1 MSKTNFT
8 LIVCTY
14 MRSKALLNLL
24 NSVNKQ
30 TLYPNEI
37 LIIDGS
43 FDGKTKQLFE
53 KHTFNNLKY
62 FKVEKAHRGLTKQR
76 NYGVSLVSKTSEIV
90 CFLDDDTV
98 LNEHYFKAVLR
109 TFNNNPKCIGV
120 GGVAV
125 NENRWK
131 KIDNNKS
138 IDLKTHYLLDG
149 YAIKESSRNV
159 IRNKL
164 GLQSPLRPGVMPD
177 FSHGRTYSYPL
188 NNKEYQVDLLIGMS
202 FSFRKEVFNHI
213 KFSTYF
219 EGYGLYEDA
228 DFSLRA
234 LKFGVNYINTAA
246 KLNHY
251 HDASGRPNKY
261 KYGKMVIRN
270 GWYVWRVK
278 YPKPNLKARIKW
290 NATSFLLT
298 LIRLTNIINTNKSK
312 EALTESLGR
321 VVGWWSLIFN
331 KPKVSR

>member
-1 MSKTNFT
+1 MSKPNFT

-14 MRSKALLNLL
+14 MRSRALLNLL
-24 NSVNKQ
+24 NSVKSQ

-37 LIIDGS
+37 LIIDS
-43 FDGKTKQLFE
+43 STNNDTKQILEKNAFE
-53 KHTFNNLKY
+53 NLKY
-62 FKVEKAHRGLTKQR
+62 YKVDKQNRGLTRQR
-76 NYGVSLVSKTSEIV
+76 NYGVARVSKTSEAV
-90 CFLDDDTV
+90 CFLDDDTE
-98 LNEHYFKAVLR
+98 LDSNYFNAVIK
-109 TFNNNPKCIGV
+109 TFKENSKCIGV

-125 NENRWK
+125 NQNRWF
-131 KIDNNKS
+131 KIDSNKS
-138 IDLKTHYLLDG
+138 VDLKTHYVLDG

-164 GLQSPLRPGVMPD
+164 GLQSPLKPGLMPN

-188 NNKEYQVDLLIGMS
+188 NNKEYPVDLLIGMS

-234 LKFGVNYINTAA
+234 LRYGDNIINTAA

-261 KYGKMVIRN
+261 RYGKMVIRN

-278 YPKPNLKARIKW
+278 YIKPGLKGRIKW
-290 NATSFLLT
+290 NLTALLLT
-298 LIRLTNIINTNKSK
+298 IIRITNVVNTKKKK
-312 EALTESLGR
+312 EAFTESLGR

-331 KPKVSR
+331 KPKVVR

>member
-1 MSKTNFT
+1 
-8 LIVCTY
+8 
-14 MRSKALLNLL
+14 MRYKALLNLL
-24 NSVNKQ
+24 HSVQKQ

-43 FDGKTKQLFE
+43 VDNKTKQALE
-53 KHTFNNLKY
+53 KNTFKNLKY
-62 FKVEKAHRGLTKQR
+62 YKVDKQNRGLTKQR
-76 NYGVSLVSKTSEIV
+76 NYGIDLVNETSEIV
-90 CFLDDDTV
+90 CFLDDDTE
-98 LNEHYFKAVLR
+98 LDSNYFKEVIS
-109 TFNNNPKCIGV
+109 TFRNNPECVGV
-120 GGVAV
+120 GGVAT
-125 NENRWK
+125 NQNRWFK
-131 KIDNNKS
+131 VDDNKS
-138 IDLKTHYLLDG
+138 VDLKTHYILDR

-164 GLQSPLRPGVMPD
+164 GLQSPLKPGVMPN

-188 NNKEYQVDLLIGMS
+188 NDKIYSVDLLIGMS

-234 LKFGVNYINTAA
+234 LKYGINLINTAA

-251 HDASGRPNKY
+251 HDASGRPNNY

-278 YPKPNLKARIKW
+278 FPKPSLKARIKW
-290 NATSFLLT
+290 NLTSFLLT
-298 LIRLTNIINTNKSK
+298 LIRATNVVNTKNKK
-312 EALTESLGR
+312 EAFTETLGR
-321 VVGWWSLIFN
+321 LVGWWSLVFN
-331 KPKVSR
+331 KPKIKY

>member
-1 MSKTNFT
+1 
-8 LIVCTY
+8 
-14 MRSKALLNLL
+14 MRHKALLNLL
-24 NSVNKQ
+24 HSVQKQ

-43 FDGKTKQLFE
+43 VNNKTKQALE
-53 KHTFNNLKY
+53 KNTFKNLKHY
-62 FKVEKAHRGLTKQR
+62 KVDKKYRGLTKQR
-76 NYGVSLVSKTSEIV
+76 NYGLGLVNKTSEIV
-90 CFLDDDTV
+90 CFLDDDTE
-98 LNEHYFKAVLR
+98 LDSNYFSEVIK
-109 TFNNNPKCIGV
+109 TFSNNPKCIGV

-125 NENRWK
+125 NQNRWFK
-131 KIDNNKS
+131 FDENKS
-138 IDLKTHYLLDG
+138 IDLKTHYVLDG

-164 GLQSPLRPGVMPD
+164 RLQSPLKPGVMPD

-188 NNKEYQVDLLIGMS
+188 NNREYPVDLLIGMS

-234 LKFGVNYINTAA
+234 LKYGINVINTAA

-261 KYGKMVIRN
+261 RYGKMVIRN

-278 YPKPNLKARIKW
+278 YPKPNFKARIKW
-290 NATSFLLT
+290 NLTSFLLT
-298 LIRLTNIINTNKSK
+298 IIRATNIINTNERK
-312 EALTESLGR
+312 EALTESFGR

-331 KPKVSR
+331 KPKVIR